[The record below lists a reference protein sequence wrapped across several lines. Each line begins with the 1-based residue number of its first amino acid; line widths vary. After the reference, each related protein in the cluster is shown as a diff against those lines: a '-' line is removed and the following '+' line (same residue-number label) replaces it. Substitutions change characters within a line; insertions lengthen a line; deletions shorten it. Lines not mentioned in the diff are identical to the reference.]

1 MIIRPKL
8 PPYQR
13 PKTIN
18 RTSKKQKMISQTI
31 LKDLPSGTELLEN
44 QVAGHTFQIGTD
56 EIGKCISFVNTI
68 FYFNLVKSKII
79 EFYAKKL
86 FKFPFNAFNILFSYF
101 QACSK
106 INRMVLY

>member
-1 MIIRPKL
+1 MKTKSCKVLKIYFGFDLFNFVEGMIIRPKL

-18 RTSKKQKMISQTI
+18 WMTKKQKMISQTI

-56 EIGKCISFVNTI
+56 EIG
-68 FYFNLVKSKII
+68 NLNENKSVLCSIAFQIEKIH
-79 EFYAKKL
+79 
-86 FKFPFNAFNILFSYF
+86 
-101 QACSK
+101 
-106 INRMVLY
+106 